1 DVAREGEADQL
12 PEAVLRSAR
21 VTGGAL
27 VLDPDLA
34 EPDPAPEPAE
44 KAPALRE
51 RHERARHPAV
61 EEAEVAGVERDV
73 DLGDRT
79 QAPVEGRV
87 GGALQEPV
95 LAPAPDGVD
104 DVVALAPLRD
114 EARQHLGRILEIG
127 VHGDD
132 RITHRRV
139 EARLQRRLMPEVARE
154 VDHLAARVTGSE

>member
-1 DVAREGEADQL
+1 MIRRPPRSTLFPYTTLFRSPAPRARHVEDLGQRRPRGDQEAGAGGEESEPGREPKRHGREADVAREGEADQL

-34 EPDPAPEPAE
+34 EPDPAPQPAE
-44 KAPALRE
+44 KAAALRE

-61 EEAEVAGVERDV
+61 EDAEVAGVERDV

-87 GGALQEPV
+87 G
-95 LAPAPDGVD
+95 D
-104 DVVALAPLRD
+104 
-114 EARQHLGRILEIG
+114 
-127 VHGDD
+127 
-132 RITHRRV
+132 
-139 EARLQRRLMPEVARE
+139 
-154 VDHLAARVTGSE
+154 